1 MPLPM
6 TRLLLLVAIAATV
19 VAMAAAG
26 ALTNAT
32 GQSQALDRA
41 VPRSDGRL
49 LVSEFGEHASTLF
62 LVDPR
67 YPAARQEFGRVPHAP
82 GWELVGAVSPRGD
95 AFAYLVL
102 PPGAGD
108 PAREM
113 ALILRTESE
122 ARFLASG
129 FDIGGG
135 LLWSRDG
142 GSLFLRRSGED
153 DRPAQRIVQID
164 AGTGLETPRFQG
176 RGSLGVYP
184 VAKPPAGP
192 LYIALIDPS
201 GSALLAIG
209 DDGRV
214 QRTLKLSGSATRDW
228 TLSPDGSQ
236 LAYTEQ
242 RGLQLTVR
250 VTALASDPPTLASA
264 AYRDDGLGEAQAS
277 GGSAAPV
284 WHPDGS
290 LSVGTFQHAA
300 SGALHVAA
308 ARAPALDGQPRD
320 GFALPVAWSEDGAH
334 LALRAFSGS
343 GPGAVGEEK
352 TAVMGPDGRLH
363 AIEGRFVSVF
373 GWWYGTD

>member
-6 TRLLLLVAIAATV
+6 TRLLLLLAIAATV
-19 VAMAAAG
+19 VAAAG
-26 ALTNAT
+26 ALTNAI

-49 LVSEFGEHASTLF
+49 LVSEFGEHESTLF

-67 YPAARQEFGRVPHAP
+67 YPAARQELGRVRHAP

-135 LLWSRDG
+135 VLWSRDG
-142 GSLFLRRSGED
+142 ESLFLRRSGED

-242 RGLQLTVR
+242 RGLQLNVR
-250 VTALASDPPTLASA
+250 VAALASDPPTLASA

-300 SGALHVAA
+300 GGALHVAA
-308 ARAPALDGQPRD
+308 ARAPALDGQSRD

-343 GPGAVGEEK
+343 GPGAVGEEEA
-352 TAVMGPDGRLH
+352 AVMGPDGRLH